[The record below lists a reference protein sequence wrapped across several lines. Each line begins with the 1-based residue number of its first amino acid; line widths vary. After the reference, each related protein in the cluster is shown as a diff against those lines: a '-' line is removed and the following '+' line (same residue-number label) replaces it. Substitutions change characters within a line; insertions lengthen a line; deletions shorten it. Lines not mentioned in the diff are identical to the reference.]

1 MIQQL
6 CFHWRC
12 EGVSLCKS
20 GRPEAT
26 PRYHVAA
33 ISSKLP
39 AKLQRIGTY
48 SFQIK
53 VIYLLSF
60 SVFIEY
66 KLETYTTIIKTF
78 LRTMHAMETL
88 SA

>member
-12 EGVSLCKS
+12 EGVFLCKS

>member
-1 MIQQL
+1 MLEVIYCQTEGSCRIVMFLHSTLEL

-20 GRPEAT
+20 GWPEAT

-33 ISSKLP
+33 ISSKL
-39 AKLQRIGTY
+39 QRIGTY
-48 SFQIK
+48 NFQIQL
-53 VIYLLSF
+53 IYLLSF

-66 KLETYTTIIKTF
+66 
-78 LRTMHAMETL
+78 
-88 SA
+88 